1 MFSRSSDLLRNLL
14 ICAATLFL
22 VANVSAGEVA
32 PEGPPGPDG
41 LPKAA
46 PGRPWKT
53 FSGTRKIETFPYPT
67 RDVIPAARQVL
78 VTDGWEIYFVDSARG
93 VVVSKW
99 KALRHPL
106 VKYFMG
112 KIRMRCV
119 VHIEPLGPRRSQI
132 TFRAD
137 MTSHE
142 DLARNPMIGDAKRAY
157 SEAAQKYMIKVRQ
170 FLYDHRFD
178 NRRRPV
184 VGKF

>member
-1 MFSRSSDLLRNLL
+1 MFSRTRDNGLLRNLL
-14 ICAATLFL
+14 ICAAALFL
-22 VANVSAGEVA
+22 VASVPSGAAEL
-32 PEGPPGPDG
+32 EGTPGPDG

-53 FSGTRKIETFPYPT
+53 FSGARKIETLPYPT

-78 VTDGWEIYFVDSARG
+78 VTDGWEIYLVDSARG

-112 KIRMRCV
+112 KVRMRCV
-119 VHIEPLGPRRSQI
+119 VHIQPLGPRLSRI

-142 DLARNPMIGDAKRAY
+142 DLAKNPMIGDAKRAY
-157 SEAAQKYMIKVRQ
+157 SEAAQKYIIKVRQ
-170 FLYDHRFD
+170 YLYD
-178 NRRRPV
+178 RRRPAST
-184 VGKF
+184 KP